1 MNRNK
6 KLKIIKNLLY
16 SLKDIHDINIIH
28 GDLKTNNIIIHPD
41 TCDVKIIDFNSSI
54 FTEEKRVYMETEWEH
69 GTLGYR
75 CPEEENNSLLGK
87 TSDIYSLAVTII
99 EIWVGDIWYSG
110 ETFRSCRNEVLCS
123 LRILEKE
130 EKDLGII

>member
-1 MNRNK
+1 
-6 KLKIIKNLLY
+6 
-16 SLKDIHDINIIH
+16 
-28 GDLKTNNIIIHPD
+28 
-41 TCDVKIIDFNSSI
+41 
-54 FTEEKRVYMETEWEH
+54 METEWEH

-130 EKDLGII
+130 EKDLGIILRRCLNMNGKKRPNIQKLCNFFNNYV